1 MASAQ
6 LGACLRRIRRLLGS
20 RTAAGHGDGQL
31 LDRFVHAQDQ
41 AAFTALV
48 ERHGPMV
55 LGVCRRVL
63 HDEHDA
69 EDVFQ
74 ATFLVLVR
82 KARALNQYG
91 SLGNWLHGVAYRLA
105 LHTRADIARR
115 RIRERQ
121 VAEVP
126 ECSAANRD
134 WQELSG
140 ELDAE
145 LERLPFK
152 YRAPVVLCYLEGKTN
167 TEAAEELSWPVG
179 TVKIRLAR
187 ARELLRG
194 RLSRRGLTL
203 SAGLLAPTLAERAS
217 AAVPAALLEA
227 TIEAATVFAADNAAE
242 LSLRAA
248 QIAQG
253 ALHAMFRSQVKKLVI
268 LFIALG
274 LAGIGTGILLS
285 QEVTFWSGSAGPEN
299 PAQAATASADP
310 AAEKEDVPRP
320 VLAAP
325 DPERVEAQ
333 KRSEELSQR
342 RIQAINNLVNQGRF
356 QEAYQEAQVMEADQI
371 ARGAVNPP
379 TLLALLKKRA
389 AADPAAAR
397 LPNREPKKSALDADR
412 IDEINDLM
420 NAGRFA
426 EAYREAQALQIDQI
440 ARGVVLSPAMFGLV
454 KDLAS
459 EEPRPA
465 PQIKRMMVDKQP
477 LADVLQDIALDY
489 GITLVIDARVADKV
503 AAPITVKLQYIAP
516 ETALRLLIDMGN
528 LQMVRVDDALYITSK
543 ENARSLQQQPPTE
556 GKR

>member
-1 MASAQ
+1 MASGQ
-6 LGACLRRIRRLLGS
+6 LGACLRRIRRLIGS
-20 RTAAGHGDGQL
+20 QTTSGHGDGQL

-55 LGVCRRVL
+55 LSVCRRVL

-82 KARALNQYG
+82 KARTLNQYG
-91 SLGNWLHGVAYRLA
+91 SLGNWLHSVAHRLA
-105 LHTRADIARR
+105 LHTRGEIARR
-115 RIRERQ
+115 CTRERQ
-121 VAEVP
+121 VADVP
-126 ECSAANRD
+126 EGSAADRP

-145 LERLPFK
+145 LERLSVK

-167 TEAAEELSWPVG
+167 AEAAEELGWPVG

-203 SAGLLAPTLAERAS
+203 SAGLLAPALTERAS
-217 AAVPAALLEA
+217 AGVPAALLEA
-227 TIEAATVFAADNAAE
+227 TVTTATAFAAGNAAE

-253 ALHAMFRSQVKKLVI
+253 ALEAMFRSKVKKFVV
-268 LFIALG
+268 LFLALG
-274 LAGIGTGILLS
+274 LVGIGSGVLLS
-285 QEVTFWSGSAGPEN
+285 QEVTFWSSSVGPEN

-310 AAEKEDVPRP
+310 AAEKDDP

-325 DPERVEAQ
+325 EPEEVQAQ
-333 KRSEELSQR
+333 KRSDELSQR
-342 RIQAINNLVNQGRF
+342 RLQAINNLVNQGRF
-356 QEAYQEAQVMEADQI
+356 EEAYKVALIMEADTI
-371 ARGAVNPP
+371 ARASVVPP
-379 TLLALLKKRA
+379 ALLALLKKRA

-397 LPNREPKKSALDADR
+397 LPKREPKKGALDAER

-420 NAGRFA
+420 NNGRFA
-426 EAYREAQALQIDQI
+426 EAYREAQALQVDQI
-440 ARGVVLSPAMFGLV
+440 ARRLVLSPAMFGLL
-454 KDLAS
+454 KDLAA
-459 EEPRPA
+459 EEPRSA
-465 PQIKRMMVDKQP
+465 PRITRMIVDKRP
-477 LADVLQDIALDY
+477 LADVLEEIALND
-489 GITLVIDARVADKV
+489 GITIVIDARVADK
-503 AAPITVKLQYIAP
+503 AAALITVKLQFIAP
-516 ETALRLLIDMGN
+516 ETALRLLVNMGD
-528 LQMVRVDDALYITSK
+528 LHMVRVDDVLYVTSK
-543 ENARSLQQQPPTE
+543 ENARSLQEQPPAE